1 MKILNLVLLIIMVS
15 SCNSGKEIQRR
26 LVEQKDLTIKHSHQ
40 LFQHYTNYLT
50 LEGIEKEQAGIA
62 LLQQLKHLDSM
73 DYDKNPIG
81 LMTFYSFDSA
91 GINLNYVQFQ
101 CAEYGI
107 GWSVEIDSF
116 LNAQNKELGI
126 MIQQKM
132 FKEK

>member
-1 MKILNLVLLIIMVS
+1 MNL
-15 SCNSGKEIQRR
+15 G
-26 LVEQKDLTIKHSHQ
+26 VEHLRTSRCSTQLHSVRPS
-40 LFQHYTNYLT
+40 NN